1 MPDVHDK
8 TTRSRNMAAIRG
20 KDTKP
25 ELAIR
30 RGLHARGFRF
40 RLHAPYL
47 PGKPDLVMKKY
58 QATVF
63 VHGCFWHMHDCPR
76 FKMPSGGNAGFW
88 RGKLLRN
95 SQRDREVADALLAI
109 GWRRFVVWE
118 CALVGKGRKDLPM
131 VVETVAKWLA
141 SEAETGDISGKF
153 D

>member
-1 MPDVHDK
+1 
-8 TTRSRNMAAIRG
+8 MAAIRG

-58 QATVF
+58 RATIF
-63 VHGCFWHMHDCPR
+63 IHGCFWHMHDCPR
-76 FKMPSGGNAGFW
+76 FKMPSGDNAEFW
-88 RGKLLRN
+88 RDKLRRN
-95 SQRDREVADALLAI
+95 SQRDQEVANALLEM

-118 CALVGKGRKDLPM
+118 CAVRGKGRIDLPM
-131 VVETVAKWLA
+131 VVETIAKWLE
-141 SEAETGDISGKF
+141 SEANIGDISGSL